1 MANMTEEDFKHMAS
15 QLRKPEGE
23 AGIKT
28 GEWMNTG
35 NLQMNKNTLSVLDA
49 QNGDSILEIGMGN
62 GLFVKDIVENKP
74 LLRYTGCDL
83 SEEMVKEATKLN
95 SDFLKNG
102 QVNFVQGTL
111 LDLPMQDESF
121 DKIFTVNTIYF
132 WDRETDALKELKRVL
147 KPNGLLIVALRP
159 KHQMKHYPFS
169 KYGFNLFS
177 KEELS
182 DVLIQNGFNIVA
194 THENREPD
202 FQLNGETMT
211 MEHLIMVARKS

>member
-1 MANMTEEDFKHMAS
+1 MTEEDFKQMAA

-35 NLQMNKNTLSVLDA
+35 NQQMNKNTLAVLDP
-49 QNGDSILEIGMGN
+49 QNGEDILEIGMGN

-83 SEEMVKEATKLN
+83 SQEMVTEAAKLN
-95 SDFLKNG
+95 AAHLESG
-102 QVNFVQGTL
+102 QVNFLQGTV
-111 LDLPMQDESF
+111 LDLPLENERF

-132 WDRETDALKELKRVL
+132 WDQETDALQELKRVL
-147 KPNGLLIVALRP
+147 TPKGLLIIALRP
-159 KHQMKHYPFS
+159 KHQMMHYPFT
-169 KYGFNLFS
+169 KYGFTMFS

-182 DVLIQNGFNIVA
+182 ELLTKNGFKVIA
-194 THENREPD
+194 AHENREPD

-211 MEHLIMVARKS
+211 VENLIIVATKS